1 MLLRRSFVSQRTGR
15 YNRREAGLRFA
26 QQQNIDVSLRGEP
39 DKVLVLV
46 GSALSQH
53 ACMLSRREERS
64 SHMLTLKKQR
74 QRLKTTFEMKTFTQG
89 ALSFPQRLDHSLLGI
104 GIPLVI

>member
-1 MLLRRSFVSQRTGR
+1 
-15 YNRREAGLRFA
+15 LRFA

-74 QRLKTTFEMKTFTQG
+74 LKTTFEMKTFTQG